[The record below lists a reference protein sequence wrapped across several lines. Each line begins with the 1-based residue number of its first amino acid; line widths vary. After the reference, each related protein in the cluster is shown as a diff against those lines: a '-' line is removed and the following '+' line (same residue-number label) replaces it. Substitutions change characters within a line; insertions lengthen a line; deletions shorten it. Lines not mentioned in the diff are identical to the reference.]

1 MVYSIKFGT
10 DGWRAIIAKDYTVE
24 NVQRIAT
31 GTLAWMQK
39 RAYKRVVIGFDCRF
53 GGAMFQEEIANILS
67 QGGITCLINKNFVST
82 PMISLAVVNH
92 QADLGIVITASHNP
106 PTYNGYKLKSSYGGP
121 TIPADIAE
129 LESMIPDH
137 IDSQVVQQIA
147 KDSIIQTPVYID
159 AEGEYIAHIYKS
171 FDIPQIRAKNK
182 IAYDAMFGAGQ
193 NVMKK
198 LFPDMHAFHCDHNPG
213 FQNTAPEPIT
223 KNLSEIQ
230 HFLRSNPGQ
239 YIGIANDG
247 DADRLAMLDDQ
258 GKMIDSHHILLLLMH
273 YLAGFK
279 KLQGAAVVSFSVTNK
294 LQQLAAYY
302 NLKCIITKIGFKY
315 ISEYMITEDV
325 LVAGEESG
333 GLAIKGHIP
342 ERDGIWIALTIL
354 QFMAETGKSIT
365 QLIDEVY
372 AIVGPFAYDRLDLHL
387 TDAQI
392 VQIKDTLNYEK
403 MQWGPFQVKSSE
415 NLDGA
420 KYYFE
425 EDAWM
430 MIRTSGTEPVLRI
443 YAQGKDMEAV
453 KQILEA
459 TRAELHV

>member
-24 NVQRIAT
+24 NVRRIAA
-31 GTLAWMQK
+31 GTLAWMLK
-39 RAYKRVVIGFDCRF
+39 KAYKRVVIGFDCRF
-53 GGAMFQEEIANILS
+53 GGPMFQEEIVNVLA
-67 QGGITCLINKNFVST
+67 QGGIECLINKNFVST
-82 PMISLAVVNH
+82 PMISLAVVKH
-92 QADLGIVITASHNP
+92 KADLGIVITASHNP
-106 PTYNGYKLKSSYGGP
+106 PGYNGYKLKSSYGGP

-129 LESMIPDH
+129 LEAMIPDRVEMN
-137 IDSQVVQQIA
+137 SLS
-147 KDSIIQTPVYID
+147 SIEGNVKFKEPILID
-159 AEGEYIAHIYKS
+159 AETEYLDHIYKS
-171 FDIPQIRAKNK
+171 FDIPQIRSKNK

-198 LFPDMHAFHCDHNPG
+198 LFPEMKAFHCEHNPG
-213 FQNTAPEPIT
+213 FQNGAPEPIL
-223 KNLSEIQ
+223 KNLLEIQ
-230 HFLRSNPGQ
+230 KFLQSNPGQ

-247 DADRLAMLDDQ
+247 DADRLAMLDEH
-258 GKMIDSHHILLLLMH
+258 GNMIDSHHILLLLMH

-279 KLQGAAVVSFSVTNK
+279 KMQGAAVVSCSVTNK
-294 LQQLAAYY
+294 LQRLAAHY
-302 NLKCIITKIGFKY
+302 NMKCIITKIGFKY

-342 ERDGIWIALTIL
+342 ERDGIFIALTIL

-365 QLIDEVY
+365 QLIEEVY
-372 AIVGPFAYDRLDLHL
+372 SIVRPFAYDRLDLHL
-387 TDAQI
+387 TDLQI
-392 VQIKDTLNYEK
+392 AEIKEELKKEK
-403 MQWGPFQVKSSE
+403 TNWGPLQVRRFE

-425 EDAWM
+425 DDAWM

-443 YAQGKDMEAV
+443 YAQGKDMEEV
-453 KQILEA
+453 QRILSV
-459 TRAELHV
+459 TRAELNV

>member
-24 NVQRIAT
+24 NVRRIAV

-53 GGAMFQEEIANILS
+53 GGPLFQEEIANILS
-67 QGGITCLINKNFVST
+67 QGGIECLINKNFIST
-82 PMISLAVVNH
+82 PMVSLAVVNH
-92 QADLGIVITASHNP
+92 KADLGIVITASHNP
-106 PTYNGYKLKSSYGGP
+106 PSYNGYKLKSSYGGP

-129 LESMIPDH
+129 LEAMIPDRVELNSLAN
-137 IDSQVVQQIA
+137 IEGNVNLKEPIL
-147 KDSIIQTPVYID
+147 ID
-159 AEGEYIAHIYKS
+159 AETEYLDHIYKS
-171 FDIPQIRAKNK
+171 FDIPQIRSKNK

-198 LFPDMHAFHCDHNPG
+198 LFPEMKAFHCEHNPG
-213 FQNTAPEPIT
+213 FQNRAPEPIL
-223 KNLSEIQ
+223 KNLLEIQ
-230 HFLRSNPGQ
+230 KFLQSNHGQ

-247 DADRLAMLDDQ
+247 DADRLAMLDEY
-258 GKMIDSHHILLLLMH
+258 GNMIDSHHILLLLMH

-279 KLQGAAVVSFSVTNK
+279 KMDGAAVVSFSVTNK
-294 LQQLAAYY
+294 LQQLAAHY
-302 NLKCIITKIGFKY
+302 NMKCIITKIGFKY

-342 ERDGIWIALTIL
+342 ERDGIFIALTIL

-365 QLIDEVY
+365 QLIEEVY
-372 AIVGPFAYDRLDLHL
+372 SIVGPFAYDRLDLHL
-387 TDAQI
+387 TDPQI
-392 VQIKDTLNYEK
+392 AEIKEALKKEK
-403 MQWGPFQVKSSE
+403 TNWGPLQVKRFE

-425 EDAWM
+425 DDAWM

-443 YAQGKDMEAV
+443 YAQGKDMEEV
-453 KQILEA
+453 QQILNL
-459 TRAELHV
+459 TRAELNV

>member
-24 NVQRIAT
+24 NVRRIAA

-53 GGAMFQEEIANILS
+53 GGALFQEEITNILS
-67 QGGITCLINKNFVST
+67 LGGIECLINKNFVST

-92 QADLGIVITASHNP
+92 KADLGIVITASHNP
-106 PTYNGYKLKSSYGGP
+106 PSYNGYKLKSAYGGP

-129 LESMIPDH
+129 LESMIPDVVDGMQL
-137 IDSQVVQQIA
+137 IDIKGGVTS
-147 KDSIIQTPVYID
+147 KTPRIID
-159 AEGEYIAHIYKS
+159 AESEYLDHIYKS
-171 FDIPQIRAKNK
+171 FDIPQIRSKNK

-193 NVMKK
+193 HVMKK
-198 LFPDMHAFHCDHNPG
+198 LFPEMVAFHCEHNPG
-213 FQNTAPEPIT
+213 FLNTPPEPIL
-223 KNLSEIQ
+223 KNLFEIQ
-230 HFLRSNPGQ
+230 KFLQKNPGQ

-247 DADRLAMLDDQ
+247 DADRLAMLDEH
-258 GKMIDSHHILLLLMH
+258 GNMIDSHHILLLLMH
-273 YLAGFK
+273 YLAGYK
-279 KLQGAAVVSFSVTNK
+279 KMHGAAVVSFSVTNK

-302 NLKCIITKIGFKY
+302 NMKCIITKIGFKY
-315 ISEYMITEDV
+315 ISEYMISEDV

-342 ERDGIWIALTIL
+342 ERDGIFIALTIL

-365 QLIDEVY
+365 QLIEEVY

-387 TDAQI
+387 TESQI
-392 VQIKDTLNYEK
+392 AEIKENLKNEK
-403 MQWGPFQVKSSE
+403 TQWGTLLVKHYE

-420 KYYFE
+420 KYYFND
-425 EDAWM
+425 DAWM

-443 YAQGKDMEAV
+443 YAQGKDMQEV
-453 KQILEA
+453 QDILNI
-459 TRAELHV
+459 TRAELNV